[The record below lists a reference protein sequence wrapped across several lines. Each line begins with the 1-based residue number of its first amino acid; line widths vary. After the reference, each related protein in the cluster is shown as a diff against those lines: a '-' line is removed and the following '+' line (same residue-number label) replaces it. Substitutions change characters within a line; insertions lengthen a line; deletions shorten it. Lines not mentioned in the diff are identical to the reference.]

1 MHSNSHPDDRTA
13 SSALDRVAALL
24 TDPFAGRAEVA
35 IEAAELCRLVANDRR
50 RHALRV
56 LADGPI
62 SKDDLSRRVAAR
74 EYACAPT
81 DLTDAQRKRV
91 FVSLHQTH
99 LPRLADA
106 DLVRRE
112 DETVVPQPGIDAT
125 LEVYRAAAGATTE
138 GSA

>member
-1 MHSNSHPDDRTA
+1 VSNQTHPDDRTA

-35 IEAAELCRLVANDRR
+35 IEPAELCRLVANDRR

-56 LADGPI
+56 LADGPVA
-62 SKDDLSRRVAAR
+62 KDDLARRVAAR

-81 DLTDAQRKRV
+81 DLTDAQRKRTY
-91 FVSLHQTH
+91 VSLHQTH

-112 DETVVPQPGIDAT
+112 SETVVPKPGVDAA